1 MFSRIAIVIFSL
13 TAVTTFYAQSSRDAA
28 LKSLAD
34 AERAFSAE
42 TVKVGFRDGFIKHF
56 ADDGIGFSPQPQ
68 RTREV
73 LQKSPAPTA
82 KRTIIFNWAPMF
94 GDVSLAGDLGYTTGP
109 VLYTD
114 ISENPKPPRH
124 GMYFSVWQ
132 KQSDGSWKVV
142 VDMGVSVPQAVAST
156 DTAFVPAED
165 RDAVSKKDALQK
177 SMLDYSEADAALS
190 RSIEI
195 NGVARGYEAFLNPEF
210 RIHRNGR
217 LPIVTSEAAR
227 EYLTSENA
235 IPSFTTMGGKVAASN
250 DLAFT
255 YGAVRLSGIQD
266 ITGYFVHVWR
276 KDDHKRWRLV
286 ADIVNE
292 VPKK

>member
-1 MFSRIAIVIFSL
+1 VEL
-13 TAVTTFYAQSSRDAA
+13 QVEAVA
-28 LKSLAD
+28 
-34 AERAFSAE
+34 
-42 TVKVGFRDGFIKHF
+42 
-56 ADDGIGFSPQPQ
+56 QPQ

-82 KRTIIFNWAPMF
+82 KRTVIFNWAPMF

-132 KQSDGSWKVV
+132 KQADGTWKVV

-156 DTAFVPAED
+156 DTAFVPATD
-165 RDAVSKKDALQK
+165 RDAVSKKDALK
-177 SMLDYSEADAALS
+177 RSAFEYSEADAALS
-190 RSIEI
+190 RLIEI
-195 NGVARGYEAFLNPEF
+195 NGVVKAYEAFLDPEF

-217 LPIVTSEAAR
+217 LPITTEEAKHELFAN
-227 EYLTSENA
+227 ESA
-235 IPSFTTMGGKVAASN
+235 IPTFTTLGGKVAASN

-255 YGAVRLSGIQD
+255 YGSIRIIGNQEIA
-266 ITGYFVHVWR
+266 GYYVHVWR
-276 KDDHKRWRLV
+276 KDNHSRWRLV